1 MFLQKGYTS
10 VETTVSKSL
19 PPAPYLYFKKTP
31 PFFINFQNLTPP
43 PRPHSKHRPPLGI
56 NNEQSLT
63 RLETLATQAT
73 LQSDLNDVV
82 SWSESSGLIFNQPK
96 GK

>member
-1 MFLQKGYTS
+1 MFLQNGYTS

-31 PFFINFQNLTPP
+31 PFFIDFQNLTPP
-43 PRPHSKHRPPLGI
+43 HSKHRPPPPLGI

-73 LQSDLNDVV
+73 LQSDLNDLV